1 MLYLTL
7 PRLLTKLGAMK
18 YSRVLACVLLLLL
31 LPVAGLL
38 AQVIDKPVATV
49 KLSKVEAISVKQ
61 FRQKIDEI
69 EGRTKSPL
77 SPDDRRK
84 LLDLLISEILINQA
98 AAMENIVVS
107 QAELDA
113 RVELA
118 RKTGGLG
125 LNLNRELTDAEFRS
139 LLQQSGLTWEEYLD
153 QLKKA
158 VLQQKYVMQ
167 KKKAAF
173 DKIAPPGG
181 AEIEDFY
188 QSNKTAFVVPDMVRF
203 KHVYIDT
210 RNLASKEE
218 RDKARAR
225 AEEIQRELRNGASF
239 DDLVVKYSDDKAS
252 RYRGGDFGYLRRDD
266 QARRQLLGRDFFEAP
281 FKMNVGEIS
290 GVVQSNIGYHIIRIT
305 EKIPFRLLELDDAI
319 PPQNSSTVREQISAQ
334 LLQRKQADY
343 YQQALE
349 DLLTELKKKASI
361 KIFEEN
367 IAS

>member
-1 MLYLTL
+1 MLYLTQCG
-7 PRLLTKLGAMK
+7 LLIKLGRMK
-18 YSRVLACVLLLLL
+18 RHWLCVLALLLVT
-31 LPVAGLL
+31 PGVF

-69 EGRTKSPL
+69 EARTKSQL

-84 LLDLLISEILINQA
+84 LLDLLISEILITQA
-98 AAMENIVVS
+98 AAMENITVS
-107 QAELDA
+107 QAELDG
-113 RVELA
+113 RIELA
-118 RKTGGLG
+118 RKSGGMG
-125 LNLNRELTDAEFRS
+125 LNLNRELTDVEFRT
-139 LLQQSGLTWEEYLD
+139 LLQQSGLTWEEYVD
-153 QLKKA
+153 QLRKA

-173 DKIAPPGG
+173 DKIAPPSE

-210 RNLASKEE
+210 RNLATKEE

-225 AEEIQRELRNGASF
+225 AEDIQRELRNGASF
-239 DDLVVKYSDDKAS
+239 DDLVVKYSDDKSS
-252 RYRGGDFGYLRRDD
+252 RYKGGDFGYLRRDD
-266 QARRQLLGRDFFEAP
+266 QARKQLLGRDFFEAP
-281 FKMNVGEIS
+281 FKMEVGQIS
-290 GVVQSNIGYHIIRIT
+290 GVLQSNIGFHIIRLT
-305 EKIPFRLLELDDAI
+305 EKTPFRLLELDDPI
-319 PPQNSSTVREQISAQ
+319 PPQDSSTVREQISAQ

-349 DLLTELKKKASI
+349 DLLAELKKKANI